1 MVKTGHRDADSCRV
15 TDSPE
20 LDALL
25 EWARSAG
32 ASDLHI
38 RSGRPPI
45 VRVDGQLITGKGAHL
60 TTEHI
65 DRMVDAMLPDHL
77 RVAFKESHEAD
88 FAFGDERLGRFRANA
103 YRQRGLTTVAIR
115 ALSEPSGSM
124 ADLGLPPVLER
135 LATEPRG
142 LILVT
147 GPTGAGKTTT
157 LAAFIDLINRTRAC
171 NIITVEDPIEILHDD
186 KMAMISQREVGVDT
200 LGFAEALRRVLRQD
214 PDVILVGEMR
224 DMETVDAA
232 LTAAE
237 TGHLVLSTLHTLD
250 SVETI
255 NRILDFFPS
264 ELQRQ
269 VRLLLSGSLRAVISQ
284 RLLMRADGH
293 GMVPAVEVLVNT
305 ERAAERIADP
315 AETSALYDVIAE
327 GGYYGMTTFDQ
338 SILQLLER
346 HDITFAEAMR
356 HATRPSDLKVT
367 AQRMGLIPT

>member
-1 MVKTGHRDADSCRV
+1 
-15 TDSPE
+15 
-20 LDALL
+20 
-25 EWARSAG
+25 
-32 ASDLHI
+32 
-38 RSGRPPI
+38 
-45 VRVDGQLITGKGAHL
+45 VRVDGSLIVGKGAEL
-60 TTEHI
+60 TDETI
-65 DRMVDAMLPDHL
+65 DLMVGAMLPEHL
-77 RVAFKESHEAD
+77 KTAFKETHEAD
-88 FAFGDERLGRFRANA
+88 FAFGDERLGRFRGNV

-115 ALSEPSGSM
+115 ALQEPSASLT
-124 ADLGLPPVLER
+124 DLGLPGVLER
-135 LATEPRG
+135 LAAEPRG

-157 LAAFIDLINRTRAC
+157 LASLIDLINRTRAC
-171 NIITVEDPIEILHDD
+171 NIITIEDPIEVLHAD

-224 DMETVDAA
+224 DTETVDAA

-250 SVETI
+250 AIETI

-264 ELQRQ
+264 DLQRQ
-269 VRLLLSGSLRAVISQ
+269 VRLLLSGSLRAIISQ
-284 RLLMRADGH
+284 RLLGRADGK
-293 GMVPAVEVLVNT
+293 GLVPAVEVLINT
-305 ERAAERIADP
+305 ERTAERIADP
-315 AETSALYDVIAE
+315 EGSSALYEVIAE

-346 HDITFAEAMR
+346 QEITFSEAMR

-367 AQRMGLIPT
+367 AQRTGLIPT

>member
-1 MVKTGHRDADSCRV
+1 V
-15 TDSPE
+15 TESSE

-25 EWARSAG
+25 EWARRAG
-32 ASDLHI
+32 ASDLHL

-45 VRVDGQLITGKGAHL
+45 VRVDGRLMPGKGAEL
-60 TTEHI
+60 TSE
-65 DRMVDAMLPDHL
+65 MVDRLAEAMLPEHL
-77 RVAFKESHEAD
+77 RIAFKETHEAD
-88 FAFGDERLGRFRANA
+88 FAFGDDELGRFRTNV

-115 ALSEPSGSM
+115 ALQEPGGSLT
-124 ADLGLPPVLER
+124 DLGLPAVLER
-135 LATEPRG
+135 LASEPRG

-171 NIITVEDPIEILHDD
+171 NIITIEDPIEILHED
-186 KMAMISQREVGVDT
+186 KMAMVSQREVGVDT

-250 SVETI
+250 AVETV

-264 ELQRQ
+264 DLQRQ

-284 RLLMRADGH
+284 RLLQRADEK
-293 GMVPAVEVLVNT
+293 GMVPAVEVLINT

-315 AETSALYDVIAE
+315 EETSALYDVIAE
-327 GGYYGMTTFDQ
+327 GGYYGMVTFDQ

-346 HDITFAEAMR
+346 QEITFTEAMR

>member
-1 MVKTGHRDADSCRV
+1 V
-15 TDSPE
+15 TESNE

-25 EWARSAG
+25 EWARRAG
-32 ASDLHI
+32 ASDLHL

-45 VRVDGQLITGKGAHL
+45 VRVDGRLVAGKGADL
-60 TTEHI
+60 TEELI
-65 DRMVDAMLPDHL
+65 ERMVDAMLPDHL
-77 RVAFKESHEAD
+77 RVAFKETHEAD
-88 FAFGDERLGRFRANA
+88 FAFGDDRLGRFRANA

-115 ALSEPSGSM
+115 ALQEPSGSM

-157 LAAFIDLINRTRAC
+157 LAAFIDLINRNRSC
-171 NIITVEDPIEILHDD
+171 NIITIEDPIEILHED
-186 KMAMISQREVGVDT
+186 KRSMVSQREVGVDT
-200 LGFAEALRRVLRQD
+200 HGFAEALRRVLRQD

-250 SVETI
+250 AVETV

-264 ELQRQ
+264 DLQRQ
-269 VRLLLSGSLRAVISQ
+269 VRLLLAGSLRAVISQ
-284 RLLMRADGH
+284 RLLRKADDS
-293 GMVPAVEVLVNT
+293 GMIPAVEILLNT
-305 ERAAERIADP
+305 ERAAERIADS
-315 AETSALYDVIAE
+315 EQTSALYDVISE
-327 GGYYGMTTFDQ
+327 GAYYGMVTFDQ
-338 SILQLLER
+338 SILSLLEQGE
-346 HDITFAEAMR
+346 ITFDEAMR

-367 AQRMGLIPT
+367 AQRMGLIAT

>member
-1 MVKTGHRDADSCRV
+1 V
-15 TDSPE
+15 TESSE
-20 LDALL
+20 LNALL
-25 EWARSAG
+25 DWARRAG
-32 ASDLHI
+32 ASDLHL

-45 VRVDGQLITGKGAHL
+45 VRVDGRLITGKGAAL
-60 TTEHI
+60 TTEVV

-77 RVAFKESHEAD
+77 KVSFKESHEAD
-88 FAFGDERLGRFRANA
+88 FAFGDEQLGRFRANA

-115 ALSEPSGSM
+115 ALQEPNGSM
-124 ADLGLPPVLER
+124 TELGLPKVLER
-135 LATEPRG
+135 LASEPRG

-186 KMAMISQREVGVDT
+186 KLAMVSQREVGVDT

-250 SVETI
+250 AVETV

-264 ELQRQ
+264 DLQRQ
-269 VRLLLSGSLRAVISQ
+269 VRLLLAGSLRAVISQ
-284 RLLMRADGH
+284 RLLRKIDNS
-293 GMVPAVEVLVNT
+293 GMVPAVEILINT

-315 AETSALYDVIAE
+315 TQTSALHDVISE
-327 GGYYGMTTFDQ
+327 GSYYGMITFDQ
-338 SILQLLER
+338 SILELLENGEISF
-346 HDITFAEAMR
+346 DEAMR

>member
-1 MVKTGHRDADSCRV
+1 V
-15 TDSPE
+15 TESSE

-32 ASDLHI
+32 ASDLHL
-38 RSGRPPI
+38 RAGRPPI
-45 VRVDGQLITGKGAHL
+45 VRIDGQLIPGKGAML
-60 TTEHI
+60 TNEMI
-65 DRMVDAMLPDHL
+65 DRMVDGMLPDHL
-77 RVAFKESHEAD
+77 RVSFKETHEAD

-103 YRQRGLTTVAIR
+103 YHQRGLTTVAIR
-115 ALSEPSGSM
+115 ALREPSGSLT
-124 ADLGLPPVLER
+124 DLGLPPVMER
-135 LATEPRG
+135 LAAEPRG

-157 LAAFIDLINRTRAC
+157 LAAFIDVINRNRAC
-171 NIITVEDPIEILHDD
+171 NIITIEDPIEILHED
-186 KMAMISQREVGVDT
+186 KKAMVSQREVGVDT
-200 LGFAEALRRVLRQD
+200 RGFAEALRRVLRQD

-250 SVETI
+250 AVETV

-264 ELQRQ
+264 DLQRQ
-269 VRLLLSGSLRAVISQ
+269 VRLLLAGSLRAVISQ
-284 RLLMRADGH
+284 RLLKRADGK
-293 GMVPAVEVLVNT
+293 GMIPAVEVLINT

-315 AETSALYDVIAE
+315 TQTSALYDVISE
-327 GGYYGMTTFDQ
+327 GEYYGMMTFDQ
-338 SILQLLER
+338 SILQLLELEQ
-346 HDITFAEAMR
+346 ITFTEAMR

-367 AQRMGLIPT
+367 AQRRGLIAT